1 MPKVMKS
8 SRERLWLEMSVE
20 VPAYLADVVAEFFTD
35 LTGHGV
41 KLEDLEPHPEEGPMV
56 RVTGYLAPEQTE
68 TDLIKKVYAYLAE
81 LEELHPGELKFSLE
95 TRPLPEEDWAC
106 AWQEY
111 FKPLRIGKRL
121 VIKPSWE
128 VYVPDPR
135 DIVIEIDPGRAFG
148 TGHHPSTSLILE
160 RLEELFEEV
169 FGPNGVEPY
178 ALDVG
183 TGTGILAMAAAKLG
197 AREVVAIDIDPEAA
211 EVARENV
218 LRNHLH
224 DKVHVST
231 TPVWELMDAYDLI
244 MANISAY
251 ELVLLAKK
259 LAELLNS
266 GGRLL
271 LSGFLKEQ
279 AEEVISAY
287 ESRGLKLVEQKTDRE
302 FGEWVMLDLQKP

>member
-1 MPKVMKS
+1 MV
-8 SRERLWLEMSVE
+8 
-20 VPAYLADVVAEFFTD
+20 VPESLADAVANFFAE

-41 KLEDLEPHPEEGPMV
+41 KLEDLEPHPEEGPLV

-68 TDLIKKVYAYLAE
+68 TQLIKKVYAYLAE

-111 FKPLRIGKRL
+111 FKPFRVGRRL

-128 VYVPDPR
+128 VYVPKPEE
-135 DIVIEIDPGRAFG
+135 IVIEIDPGRAFG

-160 RLEELFEEV
+160 RLEELFDEV
-169 FGPNGVEPY
+169 FGPNGIEPY
-178 ALDVG
+178 TLDVG
-183 TGTGILAMAAAKLG
+183 TGTGILAIAAAKLG
-197 AREVVAIDIDPEAA
+197 AKEVVAIDIDPEAA

-231 TPVWELMDAYDLI
+231 TPVWELMDAFDLI

-251 ELVLLAKK
+251 ELTLLAEK
-259 LAELLNS
+259 LAELLES
-266 GGRLL
+266 GGHLL

-279 AEEVISAY
+279 AEEVLKAY
-287 ESRGLKLVEQKTDRE
+287 ETQGLKLAGQRIDQE
-302 FGEWVMLDLQKP
+302 FGEWVMLDLKRP